1 MRRMINKDIPWEA
14 TTGSVYITNNQTTV
28 RKNEIGQKELKISFT
43 GVNGGSGVLITL
55 PAGYAPLVDIPI
67 EVKTVSGIV
76 QARDLVLKT
85 NGTIST
91 QATVTLAPYVFRGFI
106 VYI

>member
-55 PAGYAPLVDIPI
+55 PA
-67 EVKTVSGIV
+67 
-76 QARDLVLKT
+76 
-85 NGTIST
+85 
-91 QATVTLAPYVFRGFI
+91 
-106 VYI
+106 